1 MITIFVRT
9 VIIYLLLL
17 LTMRILGKR
26 QLGELEISELITTI
40 LLSEI
45 ASIPIANKDAPLLS
59 AIIPLATIMSI
70 EVLFSFL
77 SSKSPTLKK
86 LLSTS
91 PSTLVINGTIQQK
104 ELAKNRISPEELI
117 SELRLK
123 NISDISSVRYAI
135 LEPSG
140 MLSVF
145 PKSEYQQVT
154 LKDLEIESNDS
165 GIIHIIIS
173 QGVWNDYN
181 LKFLDKK
188 REEFEKYMRKKNVTL
203 DEVFLLTV
211 DDNNQKSIII
221 KERKK

>member
-1 MITIFVRT
+1 MITIFIRT

-45 ASIPIANKDAPLLS
+45 ASIPIANQDLPIFY

-77 SSKSPTLKK
+77 SSKSPRLKK

-91 PSTLVINGTIQQK
+91 PSTLIVNGTILQK

-123 NISDISSVRYAI
+123 NIGDVSNVKYAI

-145 PKSEYQQVT
+145 PKMEYQQVT
-154 LKDLEIESNDS
+154 I
-165 GIIHIIIS
+165 
-173 QGVWNDYN
+173 
-181 LKFLDKK
+181 
-188 REEFEKYMRKKNVTL
+188 
-203 DEVFLLTV
+203 LTF
-211 DDNNQKSIII
+211 
-221 KERKK
+221 